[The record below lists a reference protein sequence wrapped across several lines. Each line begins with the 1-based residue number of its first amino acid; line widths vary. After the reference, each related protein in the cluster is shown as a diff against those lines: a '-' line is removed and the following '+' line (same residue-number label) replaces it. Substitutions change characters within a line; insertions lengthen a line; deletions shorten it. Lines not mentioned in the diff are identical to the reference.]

1 MSGDRT
7 PAGNAVAHIQAPA
20 RGAPIASICNVQSH
34 WRQERLTEARGV
46 LADIG
51 HHPDTLVILACRV
64 VCECSSDP
72 VERADALGVMRFLN
86 ASSPELASATANGGA
101 A

>member
-1 MSGDRT
+1 MSTDRT
-7 PAGNAVAHIQAPA
+7 PVGNAVAHNPA
-20 RGAPIASICNVQSH
+20 SVFGAPSASICNAQSH

-51 HHPDTLVILACRV
+51 HHPDMLVLLACQV
-64 VCECSSDP
+64 ICAHSPDP
-72 VERADALGVMRFLN
+72 NERNDALGMMHLLSARP
-86 ASSPELASATANGGA
+86 PETANTTPKGGA